1 MQSLQLLSTKSQ
13 VPKRVY
19 VCFAKRGR
27 DEFLKTYHVN
37 SYIMKQEFR
46 QERILDKVLI
56 LFNIYKDLIGG
67 RI

>member
-1 MQSLQLLSTKSQ
+1 
-13 VPKRVY
+13 